1 MSRDGD
7 SKMFFDLDDVL
18 ENEIKFGRFQIV
30 IFFLIAF
37 PIFLNGIS
45 SSSYIFTAGTVN
57 YRYRFLDFKLLQVVT
72 FNQTSPDV
80 EFRNARAKVDQ
91 ASHLSGSTSAPIS
104 RKNARGSYHL
114 VIRCTARLSH
124 SIRQPLFRATNT
136 STTIRKRRFR
146 IRFANR

>member
-45 SSSYIFTAGTVN
+45 SNSYIFTAGTVN
-57 YRYRFLDFKLLQVVT
+57 YRYRFLDFSWFKW
-72 FNQTSPDV
+72 
-80 EFRNARAKVDQ
+80 
-91 ASHLSGSTSAPIS
+91 
-104 RKNARGSYHL
+104 
-114 VIRCTARLSH
+114 
-124 SIRQPLFRATNT
+124 
-136 STTIRKRRFR
+136 
-146 IRFANR
+146 